1 MKRVWRMTI
10 VISLLRGINVGGHK
24 KIRMADL
31 RELCASLGFREVRT
45 LLQTGNVI
53 FQTDETDLTRA
64 KSQLE
69 AGISDAFGF
78 DVPVIMRS
86 PTALKRIF
94 QRHPFREAQSDE
106 PRKCVVVFLSGA
118 PSPEAVDA
126 LRDNNPGREG
136 IWAVGCELFVFYTDG
151 QARSKLDNSR
161 IESALGL
168 QSTARNWN
176 TCNKLLKLL
185 EELEAQG
192 S

>member
-1 MKRVWRMTI
+1 MTI
-10 VISLLRGINVGGHK
+10 AISLLRGINVGGHK

-31 RELCASLGFREVRT
+31 RELYASLGFREART

-53 FQTDETDLTRA
+53 FDTDETDLA
-64 KSQLE
+64 QVKSQLE
-69 AGISDAFGF
+69 AGICAAFGF

-86 PTALKRIF
+86 PAAFKRIC
-94 QRHPFREAQSDE
+94 QRHPFTEAKLDE
-106 PRKCVVVFLSGA
+106 PRKCVVVFLTDA
-118 PSPEAVDA
+118 PRPQALDA
-126 LRDNNPGREG
+126 LRENNPGREV
-136 IWAVGCELFVFYTDG
+136 IWSDGCELFVFYTDG

-185 EELEAQG
+185 EESEAQG
-192 S
+192 I